1 MLYKLKPA
9 NWEAQSLCESPGQ
22 EDQSL
27 RDNRGYCQEPGSNL
41 SKIFLGRE
49 EVRSLSVLPVFGAGA
64 TSGRPKPRMKPIIRH
79 MSQGPGGWKLLAG
92 LSVYLRSAINPTGW
106 GWEFYRDILR
116 HSLKLTAFRKCF
128 FPSLPPSPWSPRI
141 CGRTTRAACKRQFT
155 AARFPVKHH
164 PHPQASDKGFSGLPQ
179 PNLEARAP
187 FQGPDSKLSE
197 QNSLFFPF
205 FSFFLFFK
213 KQAGCGREGG
223 LTLKASTATWNSV
236 HPTFL
241 LNPLILHLAP

>member
-49 EVRSLSVLPVFGAGA
+49 EVRSLSALPVFGAGA

-128 FPSLPPSPWSPRI
+128 FPSLPQVP
-141 CGRTTRAACKRQFT
+141 G
-155 AARFPVKHH
+155 
-164 PHPQASDKGFSGLPQ
+164 PQGFVGGPQGQLAKG
-179 PNLEARAP
+179 
-187 FQGPDSKLSE
+187 
-197 QNSLFFPF
+197 NSLLPGSQSNTTPTLRHLIRASPDYLSQTWRPEPHFRVQIQSSVSKTP
-205 FSFFLFFK
+205 FSFPSFLSFYFLK
-213 KQAGCGREGG
+213 NKLGAEGREV
-223 LTLKASTATWNSV
+223 S
-236 HPTFL
+236 P
-241 LNPLILHLAP
+241 